1 MSAITA
7 AAVKELREITG
18 VAMMDCKKALVECN
32 GDLEE
37 AKEFLRKKGQ
47 AKALKKSSRETREG
61 AVEIRVD
68 ENHRSGAIIKLA
80 CETDFVARN
89 ESFKALLQ
97 NLGGQVLS
105 QGSDALIE
113 QQLVDGGGTIQD
125 LINAKVAELG
135 ENMQLLDAARIEVNQ
150 GWVGGYVHMT
160 GKIGVILGL
169 ETEAASEDPKLQQL
183 AHDLA
188 MHIAASPAEAVRED
202 QVDSALIK
210 KEREVFSAQ
219 ARESGKPEEIIEKMI
234 EGRIKKFLKEI
245 CVETQPFVKDPQK
258 TVGQLVKE
266 VSKEIGAGIRLE
278 SFIKYQF

>member
-47 AKALKKSSRETREG
+47 AKASKKSSRETREG
-61 AVEIRVD
+61 AVGIRFN
-68 ENHRSGAIIKLA
+68 ETQSSGAIVKLA

-89 ESFKALLQ
+89 DSFQALLQ
-97 NLGGQVLS
+97 SLGGQVLF
-105 QGSDALIE
+105 QGSESLLE
-113 QQLVDGGGTIQD
+113 QQLVDGGGTVQD
-125 LINAKVAELG
+125 LINGKVAELG
-135 ENMQLLDAARIEVNQ
+135 ENMQLLDSARLEVKQ
-150 GWVGGYVHMT
+150 GYVGGYVHMT
-160 GKIGVILGL
+160 GKIGVLVSL
-169 ETEAASEDPKLQQL
+169 ETEEACKNPLLEQL

-202 QVDSALIK
+202 QVDSSLLD

-219 ARESGKPEEIIEKMI
+219 ARESGKPEEIIAKMI

-258 TVGQLVKE
+258 TVNQLVKE
-266 VSKEIGAGIRLE
+266 VSKEIGVGIRLE

>member
-97 NLGGQVLS
+97 TLGGQVLS
-105 QGSDALIE
+105 QGSDALME

-125 LINAKVAELG
+125 LINGKVAELG

-202 QVDSALIK
+202 QVDAALIEN
-210 KEREVFSAQ
+210 EREVFSAQ

-266 VSKEIGAGIRLE
+266 VSKEIRVGIRLE

>member
-97 NLGGQVLS
+97 TLGGQVLS
-105 QGSDALIE
+105 QGSDALME

-125 LINAKVAELG
+125 LINGKVAELG

-202 QVDSALIK
+202 QVDSALIE

>member
-18 VAMMDCKKALVECN
+18 VAMMACKQALVESH
-32 GDLEE
+32 GHLEA
-37 AKEFLRKKGQ
+37 AKAVLRRKGQ

-97 NLGGQVLS
+97 TLGGQVLS
-105 QGSDALIE
+105 QGSDALME

-125 LINAKVAELG
+125 LINGKVAELG

-169 ETEAASEDPKLQQL
+169 ETEAASEDPKLHQL

-202 QVDSALIK
+202 QVDSALIE

-266 VSKEIGAGIRLE
+266 VSNEIGVGIRLE

>member
-89 ESFKALLQ
+89 ESFKSLLQ
-97 NLGGQVLS
+97 TLGGQVLS
-105 QGSDALIE
+105 QGSDALME

-169 ETEAASEDPKLQQL
+169 ETEAASENPKLQQL

-202 QVDSALIK
+202 QVDSAIIE

-219 ARESGKPEEIIEKMI
+219 ARESGKPKEIIEKMI

-266 VSKEIGAGIRLE
+266 VSKEIGVGIRLE

>member
-97 NLGGQVLS
+97 TLGGQVLS
-105 QGSDALIE
+105 QGSDALME

-125 LINAKVAELG
+125 LINGKVAELG
-135 ENMQLLDAARIEVNQ
+135 ENMQLLDAARIDVR
-150 GWVGGYVHMT
+150 
-160 GKIGVILGL
+160 VILGL

-202 QVDSALIK
+202 QVDSALIE

-219 ARESGKPEEIIEKMI
+219 ARESRKPEEIIEKMI

-266 VSKEIGAGIRLE
+266 VSKEIGVGIRLE

>member
-47 AKALKKSSRETREG
+47 AKALKKSSRKPVKE
-61 AVEIRVD
+61 
-68 ENHRSGAIIKLA
+68 RSKSVLTKITDRRIIKLA

-97 NLGGQVLS
+97 TLGGQVLS
-105 QGSDALIE
+105 QGSDALME

-125 LINAKVAELG
+125 LINGKVAELG

-160 GKIGVILGL
+160 GKIKVILGL

-202 QVDSALIK
+202 RWIPHSSK
-210 KEREVFSAQ
+210 K
-219 ARESGKPEEIIEKMI
+219 SGKSFLPRPGSLENPRKSL
-234 EGRIKKFLKEI
+234 KK
-245 CVETQPFVKDPQK
+245 
-258 TVGQLVKE
+258 
-266 VSKEIGAGIRLE
+266 
-278 SFIKYQF
+278 